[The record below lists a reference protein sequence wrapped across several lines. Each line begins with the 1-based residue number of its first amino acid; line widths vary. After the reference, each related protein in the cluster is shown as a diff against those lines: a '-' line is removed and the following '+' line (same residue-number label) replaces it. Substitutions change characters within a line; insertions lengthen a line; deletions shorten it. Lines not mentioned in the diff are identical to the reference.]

1 MATTVGRKAVRA
13 VIVLVGVFVILGLGL
28 YGPATLVGPL
38 PSASASVDE
47 TTGGAATTASP
58 TMPATGASAIVADVA
73 TPVIASAGLT
83 EAVPMGGSAKIITAL
98 VVLAAKP
105 LAAGSEGPT
114 IAVSKADADGYQK
127 YIAESARTVAVAQ
140 GENWTQREMMEAM
153 LLGSSNNHAD
163 TLARWAYG
171 SIDAYLEAAQ
181 AWLTARGLTGI
192 TVVDATGLDENDIG
206 TASDLA
212 RVSAFAFSEASIS
225 EIMASDADDIT
236 LPGNRRVDN
245 LAAYQPELGYTGVS
259 RSYTDQA
266 GICYLFALAVPVAG
280 SSSGASGT
288 DAATATLYGAF
299 IREPDWDTLDAD
311 LEALAG
317 SAAGTITQTD
327 VVTEGQAFVTYTTP
341 WGETARGVATATE
354 SRMLWD
360 ASGLQYRVDAKPITT
375 GAKGEQ
381 VGSVTV
387 TTPDGDITVLLEL
400 DQRLRDPGPLWRL
413 TNPVPVISAFI
424 DSRTK
429 G

>member
-1 MATTVGRKAVRA
+1 
-13 VIVLVGVFVILGLGL
+13 VIVVGVFVILALGL

-38 PSASASVDE
+38 PPANASVDQP
-47 TTGGAATTASP
+47 TGGAAASVTP
-58 TMPATGASAIVADVA
+58 TMPTTGASAIVADVA
-73 TPVIASAGLT
+73 TPVIASGGLT

-105 LAAGSEGPT
+105 LAAGAQGPT
-114 IAVSKADADGYQK
+114 IAVSKADADGYQR
-127 YIAESARTVAVAQ
+127 YVAESARTVPVAQ
-140 GENWTQREMMEAM
+140 GENWSQREMMTAM

-181 AWLTARGLTGI
+181 AWLTERGLSGI

-225 EIMASDADDIT
+225 EIMASDADDIV
-236 LPGNRRVDN
+236 LPGNRRIDN

-266 GICYLFALAVPVAG
+266 GVCYLFALAVPVAG
-280 SSSGASGT
+280 GSGGASGT
-288 DAATATLYGAF
+288 AATATLYGAF

-311 LEALAG
+311 LAALAS

-327 VVTEGQAFVTYTTP
+327 VVTEGQPFVTYTTP
-341 WGETARGVATATE
+341 WGETAHGVAMATE

-360 ASGLQYRVDAKPITT
+360 ASALQYSVDAKPLTT
-375 GAKGEQ
+375 GSQGQQ

-387 TTPDGDITVLLEL
+387 TTPDGDVNVLLEL
-400 DQRLRDPGPLWRL
+400 DRRLGDPGPLWRL

-424 DSRTK
+424 ESRTK

>member
-1 MATTVGRKAVRA
+1 MATSVGRKAVRA
-13 VIVLVGVFVILGLGL
+13 VVVVLGVFVILALGL

-38 PSASASVDE
+38 PPANASVDE
-47 TTGGAATTASP
+47 TVSGAATSVTP
-58 TMPATGASAIVADVA
+58 TMPTTGASAIVADVA

-83 EAVPMGGSAKIITAL
+83 DAVPMGGSAKIITAL

-105 LAAGSEGPT
+105 LAAGSQGPT
-114 IAVSKADADGYQK
+114 ITVSKADADGYQK
-127 YIAESARTVAVAQ
+127 YVAESARTVAVAQ

-192 TVVDATGLDENDIG
+192 TVVDATGLDENDVG

-245 LAAYQPELGYTGVS
+245 LAAYLPDLGYTGVS

-280 SSSGASGT
+280 ASGA
-288 DAATATLYGAF
+288 AATEATVYGAF

-341 WGETARGVATATE
+341 WGETAHGVAMATE

-360 ASGLQYRVDAKPITT
+360 ASALQYSVDAKPLST
-375 GAKGEQ
+375 GAQGEQ

-387 TTPDGDITVLLEL
+387 TTPDGDVNVLLEL
-400 DQRLRDPGPLWRL
+400 DRRIGDPGPLWRL

-424 DSRTK
+424 ESRTQH
-429 G
+429 

>member
-1 MATTVGRKAVRA
+1 MATSVGRKAVRA
-13 VIVLVGVFVILGLGL
+13 VVIVLGVFVILALGL

-38 PSASASVDE
+38 PSANASVDD
-47 TTGGAATTASP
+47 TAGGAAAAVSP
-58 TMPATGASAIVADVA
+58 TMPTTGASAIVADVA

-83 EAVPMGGSAKIITAL
+83 EAMPMGGSAKIITAL

-105 LAAGSEGPT
+105 LAAGSQGPT

-127 YIAESARTVAVAQ
+127 YVAESARTVAVAQ

-171 SIDAYLEAAQ
+171 SIDSYLEAAQ

-192 TVVDATGLDENDIG
+192 TVVDTTGLDENDIG

-245 LAAYQPELGYTGVS
+245 LAAYQPDLGYTGVS

-280 SSSGASGT
+280 AASGT
-288 DAATATLYGAF
+288 DATLYGAF
-299 IREPDWDTLDAD
+299 IREPDWDTLDSD

-341 WGETARGVATATE
+341 WGETAHGVAMATE

-360 ASGLQYRVDAKPITT
+360 ASGLQYRVDAKPLAT
-375 GAKGEQ
+375 GAQGEQ

-387 TTPDGDITVLLEL
+387 TTPDGDVNVLLEL
-400 DQRLRDPGPLWRL
+400 DRRIGDPGPLWRL

-424 DSRTK
+424 ESRTQ

>member
-1 MATTVGRKAVRA
+1 MATSVGRKAVRA
-13 VIVLVGVFVILGLGL
+13 VVVIVGVFVILALGL

-38 PSASASVDE
+38 PPANASVDE
-47 TTGGAATTASP
+47 TAGGAATSVSP
-58 TMPATGASAIVADVA
+58 TMPTTGASAIVADVA
-73 TPVIASAGLT
+73 TPVIASSGLT

-105 LAAGSEGPT
+105 LAAGSQGPT

-127 YIAESARTVAVAQ
+127 YVAESARTVAVAQ
-140 GENWTQREMMEAM
+140 GENWSQREMMEAM

-225 EIMASDADDIT
+225 EIMASDADDII
-236 LPGNRRVDN
+236 LPGNRRIDN
-245 LAAYQPELGYTGVS
+245 LAAYLPDLGYTGVS

-280 SSSGASGT
+280 ASGT
-288 DAATATLYGAF
+288 AAGEATLYGAF

-341 WGETARGVATATE
+341 WGETAHGVAMATE
-354 SRMLWD
+354 SRMLWN
-360 ASGLQYRVDAKPITT
+360 ASALQYRVDTKPLTT
-375 GAKGEQ
+375 GAQGEQ

-387 TTPDGDITVLLEL
+387 TTPDGDVNVLLEL
-400 DQRLRDPGPLWRL
+400 DRRLGDPGPLWRL

-424 DSRTK
+424 ESRTK